1 MYRNMFR
8 NMFRSMFRNM
18 FRKGNRVSSLSS
30 VALAAMLLVCPC
42 AMLAQR
48 GAGGGHVGG
57 GTAGGGGLS
66 GGGRATGLDVK
77 DDLKSFHAALA
88 VQATSQQII
97 AYNLMVKS
105 TDVASAD
112 LQALLEEA
120 ARQNNTP
127 ELAGRDKTFGQAL
140 ETTRTQNKKF
150 LDGLSDRQKSGLKE
164 LLKKLTKT
172 DSDLAQQAKAL
183 DEKFEETKA
192 LGPQIAGSA
201 KSLEGT
207 LTSFHNQQLD
217 LGEEM
222 SIGDPSNRQNTAFH
236 LPPVKNSVHLADQTV
251 AITTSGL
258 ISRSATESGQN
269 TFKLE
274 LTADMS
280 NLQQNITG
288 ILRGQLDKADPCG
301 EQIAIQTAAF
311 TASEPASR
319 VVVQLHFER
328 WACFGKSTINEM
340 AEGNGT
346 VEVRL
351 TPAVAEDGGLRLD
364 AKVARVD
371 AEGLVGELLRSGSLG
386 DTLRDKIAEAVLS
399 SLRQAS
405 DYKTILP
412 AAAQGGVTLHHAQFQ
427 GTGSGKLSM
436 VLDGDIRLSGD
447 AVTSLINGSKVS
459 ESKTGEPK
467 AEPSKAQTSA
477 Q

>member
-1 MYRNMFR
+1 MSCKG
-8 NMFRSMFRNM
+8 RSISDVRT
-18 FRKGNRVSSLSS
+18 
-30 VALAAMLLVCPC
+30 VALAAMLLACPC

-77 DDLKSFHAALA
+77 DDLKNFHAALA

-105 TDVASAD
+105 TAVASAD

-120 ARQNNTP
+120 AGQNNAP
-127 ELAGRDKTFGQAL
+127 ELAGRDKAFGQAL
-140 ETTRTQNKKF
+140 ETARTQNKKF

-164 LLKKLTKT
+164 LVKKLTKT

-183 DEKFEETKA
+183 DEQFEATKA
-192 LGPQIAGSA
+192 PGPQIAGSA
-201 KSLEGT
+201 KSLDST

-222 SIGDPSNRQNTAFH
+222 SIGDPSNRQNTSFH
-236 LPPVKNSVHLADQTV
+236 FPPVKNSVQLADQTV
-251 AITTSGL
+251 AITTSGV
-258 ISRSATESGQN
+258 ISRSAPESN

-274 LTADMS
+274 LSEDLS
-280 NLQQNITG
+280 DLQQDITE
-288 ILRGQLDKADPCG
+288 ILRGQLDKADACG
-301 EQIAIQTAAF
+301 EQISIQTAAF
-311 TASEPASR
+311 TPSEPASL

-328 WACFGKSTINEM
+328 WACFGKSTLNEM
-340 AEGNGT
+340 AEGNGM

-351 TPAVAEDGGLRLD
+351 TPAIADDGRLRID
-364 AKVARVD
+364 AKLGRVN

-386 DTLRDKIAEAVLS
+386 DTLRDKIGEAVLS

-412 AAAQGGVTLHHAQFQ
+412 AAAQGSVTLHHAQFQ
-427 GTGSGKLSM
+427 GTGTGKLSM
-436 VLDGDIRLSGD
+436 VLDGDIQLSSD
-447 AVTSLINGSKVS
+447 AVTALMNGSKVS
-459 ESKTGEPK
+459 ESKPGESKVSESKVGEPK
-467 AEPSKAQTSA
+467 AESSKAQSSA

>member
-1 MYRNMFR
+1 
-8 NMFRSMFRNM
+8 M
-18 FRKGNRVSSLSS
+18 FRKGSCVSGLRRIA
-30 VALAAMLLVCPC
+30 VATALLACPC

-48 GAGGGHVGG
+48 GAGGGDVGG
-57 GTAGGGGLS
+57 GSAGGGGLS

-105 TDVASAD
+105 TEVASAD

-120 ARQNNTP
+120 AKQNNTP

-140 ETTRTQNKKF
+140 ETARTQNKKF
-150 LDGLSDRQKSGLKE
+150 LEGLSDPQKSGLKE
-164 LLKKLTKT
+164 LVKKLTKT
-172 DSDLAQQAKAL
+172 NSDLAQQAKAL
-183 DEKFEETKA
+183 DENFEATKA
-192 LGPQIAGSA
+192 LGAQIASSA

-222 SIGDPSNRQNTAFH
+222 SIGNPSNRQNTAFH
-236 LPPVKNSVHLADQTV
+236 LPPVKTSVHLANQTV
-251 AITTSGL
+251 AIATSGV

-274 LTADMS
+274 LTEDMS
-280 NLQQNITG
+280 DLQQDITG
-288 ILRGQLDKADPCG
+288 VLRGQLDKADACG

-311 TASEPASR
+311 TPSEPASL

-351 TPAVAEDGGLRLD
+351 TPA
-364 AKVARVD
+364 
-371 AEGLVGELLRSGSLG
+371 
-386 DTLRDKIAEAVLS
+386 I
-399 SLRQAS
+399 
-405 DYKTILP
+405 
-412 AAAQGGVTLHHAQFQ
+412 
-427 GTGSGKLSM
+427 
-436 VLDGDIRLSGD
+436 
-447 AVTSLINGSKVS
+447 
-459 ESKTGEPK
+459 
-467 AEPSKAQTSA
+467 
-477 Q
+477 

>member
-1 MYRNMFR
+1 MSCKG
-8 NMFRSMFRNM
+8 RSISDVRT
-18 FRKGNRVSSLSS
+18 V
-30 VALAAMLLVCPC
+30 VLATMLLAYPC

-97 AYNLMVKS
+97 DYNLMVKS
-105 TDVASAD
+105 TAVASAD

-127 ELAGRDKTFGQAL
+127 ELASRDKTFGQAL
-140 ETTRTQNKKF
+140 ETARTQNKKF

-164 LLKKLTKT
+164 LVKKLTKT

-183 DEKFEETKA
+183 DEQFEATKA
-192 LGPQIAGSA
+192 PGPQIAVSA
-201 KSLEGT
+201 KSLEST

-222 SIGDPSNRQNTAFH
+222 SIGDPTNRLNTAFH
-236 LPPVKNSVHLADQTV
+236 LPPVKNSVQLADQTV
-251 AITTSGL
+251 AITTSGV
-258 ISRSATESGQN
+258 ISRSATEGGQN

-274 LTADMS
+274 LSEDLS
-280 NLQQNITG
+280 DLQQDITE
-288 ILRGQLDKADPCG
+288 ILRGQLDKADACG
-301 EQIAIQTAAF
+301 EQISIQTAAF
-311 TASEPASR
+311 TPSEPASL

-340 AEGNGT
+340 AEGNGM

-351 TPAVAEDGGLRLD
+351 TPAIAEDGRLRLD
-364 AKVARVD
+364 AKLGRVN

-386 DTLRDKIAEAVLS
+386 DTLRDKIADGVLS

-405 DYKTILP
+405 DYKAILP

-427 GTGSGKLSM
+427 GTGTGKLSM
-436 VLDGDIRLSGD
+436 VLDGDIQLSSD
-447 AVTSLINGSKVS
+447 AVTALMNGSKVGESKPGESKTGESKVS
-459 ESKTGEPK
+459 ESKIGEPK
-467 AEPSKAQTSA
+467 AEPSKAQSSA